1 MAHLRDGRRRRQS
14 FVRGRP
20 YSESECVCV
29 MRNQGV
35 GPITRGS
42 DTMSGSD
49 DSTGREFLGVHE
61 SRSISPDDQMSV
73 DSQNPDVVLDG
84 GQKTYEGSTSSLDEL
99 YDDENKFCFENLTSF
114 ERGGVSDDDTWN
126 EWDAAALLES
136 KRRKVQESGK
146 NMSISK
152 KRKDRPN
159 RGMSAAKALRT
170 GLWSAAIGNKKVI
183 RKKEKIAATVAGFAM
198 QAMDFIIWGDLK
210 ERLSPDDYETL
221 WRSVFTSVVK
231 FVLSIFDV
239 VKSSSMSGL
248 ARSFAPLDNKSANSS
263 EFNMLVEWGIITR
276 ITYTALF
283 IIAPCDIPQLP
294 FNTSSTHVSTS
305 SRPTKP
311 LLSSRVPF
319 PRYYIPNAEC
329 HLPHSVALDAIYE
342 IGIDSCCGPW
352 WVRCEIQEDFKRVYN
367 LCKINAKHETLV
379 LKLRNLKVC
388 MDGTS
393 FSYDKELKLLYTQ
406 WLVDQA
412 DNCPLAAAIAE
423 KKLSEEDFCGLREGD
438 VGLVLQGCEYGTR
451 GSAWTFNI
459 FPFQVDDISEGEL
472 KLVLEEMEK
481 FVPLK
486 EEHKTQLSL
495 EFLHKRSYHVLD
507 ALFVETWK
515 GVEFEKVVQYLTP
528 RKYNPDDPFA
538 CRIPDFISAM
548 QAGLFFLAVEKN
560 SACCLLI
567 LDHPCISSLSL
578 SLSLS
583 DICKHTCAHTQQF
596 IHFQKAVTFP
606 LSCDIGKFGEEV
618 IKVVLIA
625 DHERRIQGR
634 RFISLK
640 HIMFGLSL
648 SRVGEAVQKILNDRG
663 LNKFTEKP
671 PKMPIYFIYMLSSE
685 AARSLGEDVVQLEH
699 LALAIIYVKQEN
711 DTSLKNAT
719 EKWAI
724 LTRDHLESL
733 KKANTRYGMKS
744 VKVDVIVNNLPK
756 ECYRGTRVK
765 FDYSVT
771 KLIHDFGAGLSFPA
785 IRA

>member
-1 MAHLRDGRRRRQS
+1 
-14 FVRGRP
+14 
-20 YSESECVCV
+20 
-29 MRNQGV
+29 
-35 GPITRGS
+35 
-42 DTMSGSD
+42 MSGSD
-49 DSTGREFLGVHE
+49 DCTGREFLGVHE
-61 SRSISPDDQMSV
+61 SRSSSADDQMSV

-84 GQKTYEGSTSSLDEL
+84 GQKTYEGSTSSLDKL
-99 YDDENKFCFENLTSF
+99 YDDENEFCFENLTSF

-170 GLWSAAIGNKKVI
+170 GLWSAAIGNEKVI
-183 RKKEKIAATVAGFAM
+183 RKKEKIAATVAGFAI
-198 QAMDFIIWGDLK
+198 QAMDFIIWGYLK
-210 ERLSPDDYETL
+210 ERLSPDDYETV
-221 WRSVFTSVVK
+221 WRSVFTSVAK

-239 VKSSSMSGL
+239 
-248 ARSFAPLDNKSANSS
+248 
-263 EFNMLVEWGIITR
+263 
-276 ITYTALF
+276 
-283 IIAPCDIPQLP
+283 
-294 FNTSSTHVSTS
+294 
-305 SRPTKP
+305 
-311 LLSSRVPF
+311 
-319 PRYYIPNAEC
+319 
-329 HLPHSVALDAIYE
+329 
-342 IGIDSCCGPW
+342 
-352 WVRCEIQEDFKRVYN
+352 EDFKRVYN
-367 LCKINAKHETLV
+367 MHKINAKHKTLV
-379 LKLRNLKVC
+379 LKLRNLK
-388 MDGTS
+388 
-393 FSYDKELKLLYTQ
+393 
-406 WLVDQA
+406 A
-412 DNCPLAAAIAE
+412 DNCSLAAAIAE
-423 KKLSEEDFCGLREGD
+423 KKLAEEDFCGLREQD
-438 VGLVLQGCEYGTR
+438 VGLVLQG
-451 GSAWTFNI
+451 SAWTFNI
-459 FPFQVDDISEGEL
+459 CPFQVDDISEGEL

-515 GVEFEKVVQYLTP
+515 GVEFKKVVQYLAP
-528 RKYNPDDPFA
+528 RKYNPDDLFTWGMA
-538 CRIPDFISAM
+538 NFVSAM
-548 QAGLFFLAVEKN
+548 QAGLFFLAREKN
-560 SACCLLI
+560 SAF
-567 LDHPCISSLSL
+567 
-578 SLSLS
+578 
-583 DICKHTCAHTQQF
+583 A
-596 IHFQKAVTFP
+596 HFQKAVTFP

-663 LNKFTEKP
+663 LNKFTEKS
-671 PKMPIYFIYMLSSE
+671 PKMPVYFIYMLSSE

-711 DTSLKNAT
+711 DTSLKNAA

-724 LTRDHLESL
+724 LARDHLESL
-733 KKANTRYGMKS
+733 EKANTRYGMKS